1 MHKKEK
7 KMNASSRAKQKYN
20 AKTYDRIQIMIP
32 KGMGEVWKAEA
43 KERGL
48 SLNAL
53 IQKAVAEYLQ
63 KEEKSAK

>member
-1 MHKKEK
+1 
-7 KMNASSRAKQKYN
+7 MNASSRAKQKYN

-63 KEEKSAK
+63 KKVK